1 MTQPCDPLNV
11 VEKRVR
17 EYVVRQ
23 RFEVSASGVDDAL
36 VGLSSDPFSPT
47 GFPGVATGLRV
58 PAFVNSNDNRYLF
71 LLASRSMPQGI
82 NTRLRGWRQLVT
94 IGINLPTDS
103 GPPSRVMELEVTTP
117 TFRFPDGNWSFHI
130 VREEPQG
137 VDSRLL
143 PTDMAN
149 FSHVSADQS
158 SLLYQSATFAAPTGL
173 YMVGMTSYTMPR
185 QRMMNWKPVANLGNV
200 HDLRTSWRTP
210 EAWDSLDEQV
220 LGGSRISLYATVL
233 QTNPATRPNL
243 NLPSPFPL
251 GTPEGMPPEEA
262 FIANFT
268 SGGGDFGP
276 IKGPIVWRI
285 GGSLIFE
292 DE

>member
-23 RFEVSASGVDDAL
+23 RFEVSASGIDEAL
-36 VGLSSDPFSPT
+36 VGLTTDPFTPT
-47 GFPGVATGLRV
+47 SYPATTGLRV
-58 PAFVNSNDNRYLF
+58 PSFVNDPANRYLF
-71 LLASRSMPQGI
+71 LLASRSMPQGV

-94 IGINLPTDS
+94 IGINLPVPS
-103 GPPSRVMELEVTTP
+103 GPPARVIELEVTTP
-117 TFRFPDGNWSFHI
+117 TFKFPDGNWSFHL

-143 PTDMAN
+143 PTDMPS
-149 FSHVSADQS
+149 FKHVDADQS
-158 SLLYQSATFAAPTGL
+158 ALLYQSATFSSSTGL
-173 YMVGMTSYTMPR
+173 YMVGMTSYVAPQ
-185 QRMMNWKPVANLGNV
+185 QRMRNWKPVANLGNV
-200 HDLRTSWRTP
+200 HDLRTTWRSE

-220 LGGSRISLYATVL
+220 LGGSRVSLYATVL

-243 NLPSPFPL
+243 NLPTPFPL

-268 SGGGDFGP
+268 GGGGDSGP
-276 IKGPIVWRI
+276 ITGPIVWRI
-285 GGSLIFE
+285 GGALIFE